1 MKERRQEEVPEDKI
15 VPNLLSNDL
24 FESQF
29 HAHAVF
35 PVSYDACGFA
45 FHSSLPH
52 LAAWDC
58 ISTSVMPLVLFSG
71 KPSLRHKSVKCDIK

>member
-1 MKERRQEEVPEDKI
+1 MSYLPSGQTLSMKERRQEEVPEDKI

-35 PVSYDACGFA
+35 P
-45 FHSSLPH
+45 
-52 LAAWDC
+52 
-58 ISTSVMPLVLFSG
+58 
-71 KPSLRHKSVKCDIK
+71 R